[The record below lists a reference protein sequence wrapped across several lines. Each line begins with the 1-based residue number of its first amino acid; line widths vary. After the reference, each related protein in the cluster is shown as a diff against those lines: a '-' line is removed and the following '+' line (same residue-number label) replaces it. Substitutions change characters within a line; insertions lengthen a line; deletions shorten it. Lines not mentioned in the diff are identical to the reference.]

1 MLGETILFIS
11 HYDRGKQS
19 APMTTT
25 IKIVLSKAGSFATQ
39 ASSFTKAMSGSEKR
53 REDVWSS
60 CALEVSEVV
69 GEGGKRSSVPAVM

>member
-1 MLGETILFIS
+1 MLGETIVVS
-11 HYDRGKQS
+11 VTTTGGKQS

-25 IKIVLSKAGSFATQ
+25 NQIVLSKAGSFATQ

-53 REDVWSS
+53 REEVWSS